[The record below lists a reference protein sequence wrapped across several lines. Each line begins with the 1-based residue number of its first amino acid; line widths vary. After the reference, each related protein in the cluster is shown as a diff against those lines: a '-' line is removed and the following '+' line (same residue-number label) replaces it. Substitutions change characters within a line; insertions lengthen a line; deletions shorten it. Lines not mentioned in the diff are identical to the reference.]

1 VKVVRVNIVNA
12 PAKHGRKGRSR
23 RLLITSPEFK
33 KAIVTL
39 NPEDRIPLFEGVE

>member
-1 VKVVRVNIVNA
+1 
-12 PAKHGRKGRSR
+12 
-23 RLLITSPEFK
+23 LIINPEFK